1 MRNLTKKEAEKI
13 TPRTPAVEAFRKMKV
28 GDAVE
33 ILKSEWKKKT
43 DPVVLVA
50 SSFHRGRSGMRFMS
64 RTEADRWIIKRL
76 S

>member
-1 MRNLTKKEAEKI
+1 MRKLSKKEASEI
-13 TPRTPAVEAFRKMKV
+13 QPRRSVTDQFRKMKV

-33 ILKSEWKKKT
+33 IMKSEWKTKT
-43 DPVVLVA
+43 DPVVLV
-50 SSFHRGRSGMRFMS
+50 SSAFHRGRSGMRFMS